1 MATSVEIPRIE
12 ELEREGRPQII
23 EHLGDLILVQREDDQ
38 SAQASTNPRPSTN
51 FYRDI
56 KIFCP
61 YENDDGSRTY
71 VRCGIYSES
80 LETTTS
86 TTNGGDEP
94 TNDED
99 DEGTNDDGDE
109 PEVATKAKAEVNT
122 TASVPEPFV
131 DFTIDVKPAPQSDLG
146 TEQGGSAKSS
156 VRTENEIT
164 SSFKI
169 YKNYTWSPS
178 FYFASD
184 ARLKENIKSVDIEQ
198 SERLVEQLKVRSFNF
213 INDKRVK
220 YGFIAQDVQ
229 EIAPELVMEDG
240 SAKHMLSVDYT
251 GIIPHLVNIVQ
262 EQQKQI
268 AELKSAIQ
276 SLQERLEK

>member
-23 EHLGDLILVQREDDQ
+23 EHLGELIPVQREDDQ
-38 SAQASTNPRPSTN
+38 SAQASTDPRPSTN

-61 YENDDGSRTY
+61 VTNTDGSRTY

-86 TTNGGDEP
+86 TTNDGGDDG
-94 TNDED
+94 ND
-99 DEGTNDDGDE
+99 GNDGGNGDE
-109 PEVATKAKAEVNT
+109 PEVATKAKAEVGT
-122 TASVPEPFV
+122 TVSVPEPFV
-131 DFTIDVKPAPQSDLG
+131 DFTIGTTPAPQSDSG
-146 TEQGGSAKSS
+146 TEQGGNVKSS

-169 YKNYTWSPS
+169 YKTYTWSPS

-251 GIIPHLVNIVQ
+251 GIIPHCSRTTKAN
-262 EQQKQI
+262 
-268 AELKSAIQ
+268 
-276 SLQERLEK
+276 R